1 MREEING
8 DNMKIT
14 IIHGQSHKG
23 IFRPLR
29 LQMDGTLSERIHVM
43 WNIGR
48 QRAGQEKETLEMIL
62 RQD

>member
-1 MREEING
+1 MKEAING

-29 LQMDGTLSERIHVM
+29 LQMDGTLSGRIHVM
-43 WNIGR
+43 WNTGR
-48 QRAGQEKETLEMIL
+48 QRAGQGKRDLGNDT
-62 RQD
+62 